1 MFIQYLR
8 VCETLPA
15 VLSKTLNQ
23 VQNDVKG
30 ASRTE
35 PRHTGKHIVF
45 IRYLRVY
52 ETLPAVLSKILNQVQ
67 NDGQGG
73 LHVQNQNHVILEN
86 TACLSSIL
94 ESTK

>member
-1 MFIQYLR
+1 MTVKGASRVEPRHTGKHSVFIQYLG
-8 VCETLPA
+8 VCETLPV
-15 VLSKTLNQ
+15 VLSKILNQ

-45 IRYLRVY
+45 IQYLRVY

-67 NDGQGG
+67 NDG
-73 LHVQNQNHVILEN
+73 
-86 TACLSSIL
+86 
-94 ESTK
+94 